1 MPETTI
7 TLIPDIDSRVHQ
19 LPEVLT
25 ECMALAE
32 KVASEARSIA
42 PVAENPGVGLP
53 GDYKRGIVAQQT
65 RGGARVVAQDPK
77 SAWVEFGI
85 PSKNI
90 PPQFVIRRAA
100 EACGLAF
107 TKSKRGS

>member
-1 MPETTI
+1 MDDI
-7 TLIPDIDSRVHQ
+7 TVTLVPDIDSKVHQ

-25 ECMALAE
+25 ECLATAE

-90 PPQFVIRRAA
+90 PPQFILRRAA
-100 EACGLAF
+100 EAVGLSF
-107 TKSKRGS
+107 VKKRGS